1 MRSNLWSAHLTK
13 LSNRTWNRK
22 YNTPVLFL
30 CVSLNFCDH
39 GVVFFSAKMNNF
51 PFNDPSRS
59 VNDPAYWFRSICS
72 NQNCG
77 LSRTHATFLLRQIF
91 LCECKKYAS
100 VLLLLPLIVSNL
112 SLCWN
117 RFLRRM
123 KTKRI
128 NTVIKKEGRTCELRP
143 HLPPLFKLIYSR
155 ACSPQIT

>member
-39 GVVFFSAKMNNF
+39 GVVFFL
-51 PFNDPSRS
+51 RR
-59 VNDPAYWFRSICS
+59 WIIFRSMTLLDLLMTLRIGLEAYVRTRIVAFLEPMRLFF
-72 NQNCG
+72 CG
-77 LSRTHATFLLRQIF
+77 RSSFANAKNTPPFF
-91 LCECKKYAS
+91 FSC
-100 VLLLLPLIVSNL
+100 L

-143 HLPPLFKLIYSR
+143 HLPPLFKLTYLR